1 MKIKSE
7 SENLNSIY
15 KDIAEMLDV
24 QSAKKIFDEYRGQQI
39 TFPVEFY
46 SKRYIY
52 AQIADEYNGSN
63 IKQLATKYEY
73 SERTIR
79 RILKE
84 FESKSYAK

>member
-1 MKIKSE
+1 MKLKSE
-7 SENLNSIY
+7 NENLNSVY
-15 KDIAEMLDV
+15 KDIAEMLDIE
-24 QSAKKIFDEYRGQQI
+24 SARKIFEEYRGQQI

-84 FESKSYAK
+84 FELKANNK

>member
-1 MKIKSE
+1 MKLKSGT
-7 SENLNSIY
+7 ENLNSVY
-15 KDIAEMLDV
+15 KDIAEMLDIE
-24 QSAKKIFDEYRGQQI
+24 SAKKIFEEYRGQQI

-63 IKQLATKYEY
+63 IKQLATKYQY

-84 FESKSYAK
+84 FELKSYGK